1 MKKYVVFWNPLNDQ
15 GTTVNLLVEANSEEE
30 AIAKAS
36 KVTKS
41 KAKKYVTEYKPK
53 QQEEQP

>member
-41 KAKKYVTEYKPK
+41 KAKKYVTEYRPK
-53 QQEEQP
+53 Q

>member
-1 MKKYVVFWNPLNDQ
+1 MKKYVVFWNPLNNQ
-15 GTTVNLLVEANSEEE
+15 GTTVNLLVEANNEDE

-36 KVTKS
+36 KFTKS

>member
-1 MKKYVVFWNPLNDQ
+1 MKYVVFWNPLNDQ
-15 GTTVNLLVEANSEEE
+15 GTTVNLLVEANSEED

-53 QQEEQP
+53 QQEEQR